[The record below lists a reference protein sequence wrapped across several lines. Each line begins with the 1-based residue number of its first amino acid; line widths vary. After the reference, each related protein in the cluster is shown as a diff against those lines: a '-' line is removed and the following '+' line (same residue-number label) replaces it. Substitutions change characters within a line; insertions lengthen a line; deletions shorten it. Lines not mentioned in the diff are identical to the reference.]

1 MKRLFTFLMLQ
12 TLVLALWAQTCR
24 TASCCHSESPS
35 QWTGTWATA
44 VEYTGQVDMPRHSL
58 ASTTLRQVVR
68 VSMAGNEN
76 LSNCPTTLRLQL
88 SNEFSDAPVEIKCV
102 YIANALDSSDIQAG
116 SARYLTFKGQRAVT
130 IAAGATV
137 WSDELTTFPLKA
149 LSRVA
154 ITVSYG
160 KNVPTHATSHR
171 GSRTTSYI
179 ASGKVGPQQKFS
191 TIEKVDHWYNI
202 AKLEVRSLATA
213 IAVLGNSIT
222 DGRGSTTNQQDR
234 WTDFLATALNRQ
246 QPVGVLNLGIGGN
259 CVVEGGL
266 SQPALQRFDR
276 DILGQHHATRL
287 ILFEG
292 TNDIGLC
299 PKGQSEQVVDRLIS
313 AYVQLIDKAHAAG
326 MTVYLATITPFK
338 GNGWYTP
345 FHEAARQEVNKWIRT
360 SGKADVVI
368 DFDRLVRDPANPDRL
383 RPDYSD
389 DWLHLNPTGYEAM
402 GEYAA
407 SLLLNNL

>member
-44 VEYTGQVDMPRHSL
+44 VEYTGQGDMPRHSL

-88 SNEFSDAPVEIKCV
+88 SNEFSDAPVEIRCV

-179 ASGKVGPQQKFS
+179 ASGKVGP
-191 TIEKVDHWYNI
+191 N
-202 AKLEVRSLATA
+202 RS
-213 IAVLGNSIT
+213 
-222 DGRGSTTNQQDR
+222 
-234 WTDFLATALNRQ
+234 F
-246 QPVGVLNLGIGGN
+246 P
-259 CVVEGGL
+259 
-266 SQPALQRFDR
+266 P
-276 DILGQHHATRL
+276 
-287 ILFEG
+287 
-292 TNDIGLC
+292 
-299 PKGQSEQVVDRLIS
+299 
-313 AYVQLIDKAHAAG
+313 
-326 MTVYLATITPFK
+326 
-338 GNGWYTP
+338 
-345 FHEAARQEVNKWIRT
+345 
-360 SGKADVVI
+360 
-368 DFDRLVRDPANPDRL
+368 L
-383 RPDYSD
+383 RK
-389 DWLHLNPTGYEAM
+389 
-402 GEYAA
+402 
-407 SLLLNNL
+407 